1 MLEPGSVLAGKF
13 RVERMLGR
21 GGMGTVVAAT
31 HLQLE
36 TVFALKFIKPEL
48 ASRPGLIDR
57 FLREAKASAQL
68 RGDHI
73 CRVFDVSTIDGI
85 PYLVMELLEGTD
97 LAKLLAKEGMLTA
110 ARACNYVLQACA
122 GVAVAHAA
130 GIVHRDIKPGNLF
143 VTNGPGGV
151 DAIKVLDFG
160 LAKVS
165 LGDDDE
171 QTHAGKHLLGSPA
184 YMAPEQIRTPHEV
197 DPRTD
202 VWALGVVLY
211 ELITGKH
218 PFVGKNLSQLV
229 EQIETAPAPE
239 LFGVPPELDQTIR
252 RCLAKEPARRFR
264 DVGELAKA
272 VAPIG
277 ATAARTLPSVISHVL
292 DTSRVITPE
301 TDKPTGVATV
311 VDKPVAV
318 DSEPPTDPRPTPS
331 AATTLD
337 AATGVVANKSRWR
350 SPRVLWLAGGAGAVA
365 ATVAIVVAV
374 QRGQPPPASAAPPP
388 EPVAMPVTPPPPPA
402 PPDAAPVE
410 VLPDAAVENVAPP
423 PAPVKKP
430 PKRHPTKPKDDEL
443 RKSRI

>member
-1 MLEPGSVLAGKF
+1 VLEPGSVLAGKY
-13 RVERMLGR
+13 RVERLLGR

-31 HLQLE
+31 HMQLE

-48 ASRPGLIDR
+48 AIRPGLIDR

-68 RGDHI
+68 RGEHI

-97 LAKLLAKEGMLTA
+97 LAKLIAKEGMLTA
-110 ARACNYVLQACA
+110 PRACNYVLQACA

-143 VTNGPGGV
+143 VMNGAGGV

-165 LGDDDE
+165 LGEDDE
-171 QTHAGKHLLGSPA
+171 QTLVGKHLLGSPA
-184 YMAPEQIRTPHEV
+184 YMAPEQIRTPHEA

-218 PFVGKNLSQLV
+218 PFVGKNLKELV
-229 EQIETAPAPE
+229 EQIELAPAPE
-239 LFGVPPELDQTIR
+239 LLGVPPELDQTVR
-252 RCLAKEPARRFR
+252 RCLAKEPGRRFR

-272 VAPIG
+272 IAPLG
-277 ATAARTLPSVISHVL
+277 ATETRTLASVISHVL
-292 DTSRVITPE
+292 DTGRVTAPA

-311 VDKPVAV
+311 L
-318 DSEPPTDPRPTPS
+318 DSPIVNDTEPLTDPGPPAAS
-331 AATTLD
+331 VATTLD
-337 AATGVVANKSRWR
+337 AATGVVATKSRWR
-350 SPRVLWLAGGAGAVA
+350 SPRVLWLAGGAGAVT

-374 QRGQPPPASAAPPP
+374 QRGQPPAASAAPPP
-388 EPVAMPVTPPPPPA
+388 EPVNVLPAATPPPPA

-410 VLPDAAVENVAPP
+410 VPPDAAIETAPP
-423 PAPVKKP
+423 PKKP
-430 PKRHPTKPKDDEL
+430 PKRHPTKPKDDEF